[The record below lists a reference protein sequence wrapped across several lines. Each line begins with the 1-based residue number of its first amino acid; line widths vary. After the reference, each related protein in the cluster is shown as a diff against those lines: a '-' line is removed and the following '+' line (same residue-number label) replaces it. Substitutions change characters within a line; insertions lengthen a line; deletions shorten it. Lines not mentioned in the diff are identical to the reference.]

1 MATYT
6 PEELV
11 ARLKKSGTRFY
22 TVHITPGENGDPDTL
37 NFITGFEGCGASAK
51 VGGGNP
57 GYGGAVVGDDGTG
70 LVATPADAEFY
81 DYGTSPR
88 PVPPLP
94 EEDEEE
100 EEDEEAGGEGE
111 GEGGDGV

>member
-37 NFITGFEGCGASAK
+37 NFITGFEDFGSAAK
-51 VGGGNP
+51 VAGGNP
-57 GYGGAVVGDDGTG
+57 GYGVAVVGDDGNV
-70 LVATPADAEFY
+70 LVTTPADADFY
-81 DYGTSPR
+81 DYGKSPR

-94 EEDEEE
+94 EEE
-100 EEDEEAGGEGE
+100 GGG
-111 GEGGDGV
+111 GEGGDGE